1 MSAEASMGLFM
12 TVTST
17 VAASMSLTA
26 LYLHWREPR
35 HPRPERK
42 VTITVEDAGGVRS
55 CTLSGESSST
65 RELHRGFQR
74 LIDDAA

>member
-17 VAASMSLTA
+17 IAASMSLAA

-35 HPRPERK
+35 RPDPERT
-42 VTITVEDAGGVRS
+42 VRITVEDAGGVRS
-55 CTLSGESSST
+55 CTISGAESSDH
-65 RELHRGFQR
+65 ELHRGFQR
-74 LIDDAA
+74 LLDNAA